1 MIGRP
6 PARFAANVVATTWGI
21 LNHGHMS
28 TNHTLGVCMYASNPL
43 RVFLASQDAPLISS
57 ALETLPETQ
66 LRELRPPIG
75 PGPKIIILQ
84 GRFRPQK
91 ILCVAVS
98 NDEKKMSCLFLS
110 AQTCEKKI
118 DP

>member
-1 MIGRP
+1 M
-6 PARFAANVVATTWGI
+6 
-21 LNHGHMS
+21 GHMS

-66 LRELRPPIG
+66 LRELRPPIL
-75 PGPKIIILQ
+75 PGPKIIISQ
-84 GRFRPQK
+84 GRFRQK
-91 ILCVAVS
+91 KHLGCQFPTM
-98 NDEKKMSCLFLS
+98 KKIVMPFFLS